1 MGGLTPPTSLSQ
13 AVFPPPQDLVPGVGP
28 ETMQRPWTRDP
39 LGKPRRGKPFGGVS
53 RVIHPQMAPLIL
65 GLLGFARE
73 YSLVELLPILT
84 DFSRLSWEI
93 ILSQ

>member
-1 MGGLTPPTSLSQ
+1 
-13 AVFPPPQDLVPGVGP
+13 
-28 ETMQRPWTRDP
+28 
-39 LGKPRRGKPFGGVS
+39 
-53 RVIHPQMAPLIL
+53 MAPLIL

-93 ILSQ
+93 ILSHSRVVFTLDYLFTYMFFFQESSSGGIATLKM